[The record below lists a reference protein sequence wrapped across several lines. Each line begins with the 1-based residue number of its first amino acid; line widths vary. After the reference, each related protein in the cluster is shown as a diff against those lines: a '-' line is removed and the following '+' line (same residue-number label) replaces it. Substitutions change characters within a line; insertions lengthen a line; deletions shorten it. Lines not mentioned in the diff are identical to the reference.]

1 MLITTT
7 AQMKEFAGGIQA
19 NLTFDVIR
27 PFVENAESIVVG
39 ALLGTD
45 FLAALAGDDLDP
57 PMAQVLRH
65 AQRAIALTALHESMV
80 SAMYQYGNS
89 GLSRFVPKDAEKLT
103 MWEVDVILSD
113 AASRADQALEQLMG
127 YLETHQAELPAWR
140 NASAYQAIN
149 RNLIPSAGLLAEALP
164 EASMSYRLFAVL
176 KGYMPGIERKHVAG
190 VTGPA
195 LLEQLKQKL
204 ATAATLSD
212 PETELWRL
220 SRDLLAPLTL
230 WKALPFIQVRF
241 FPDGVRI
248 LQSFKGLKDEKAVDQ
263 QQITQLRSE
272 LLARAEDA
280 KGALQRFLNQTA
292 SATVFPLY
300 FNSGLYVAPGTSTW
314 KLPDN
319 EGKKHF
325 RL

>member
-7 AQMKEFAGGIQA
+7 AQIKEFAGGIQS

-27 PFVENAESIVVG
+27 PFVENAESTVVG
-39 ALLGTD
+39 ALLGAD
-45 FLAALAGDDLDP
+45 FLTALAGSSLDA
-57 PMAQVLRH
+57 PMAQVLRQ

-80 SAMYQYGNS
+80 TAMYQYGNS
-89 GLSRFVPKDAEKLT
+89 GLSRFIPKDAEKLS

-127 YLETHQAELPAWR
+127 YLETHQTQLPAWR

-149 RNLIPSAGLLAEALP
+149 RNLIPSAGLLAQALP

-176 KGYMPGIERKHVAG
+176 KGYMPGIEQKHVAG
-190 VTGPA
+190 ITGPA
-195 LLEQLKQKL
+195 LLAQLKQKL
-204 ATAATLSD
+204 ATAAELSD

-300 FNSGLYVAPGTSTW
+300 FNSGLYVAPGASTW